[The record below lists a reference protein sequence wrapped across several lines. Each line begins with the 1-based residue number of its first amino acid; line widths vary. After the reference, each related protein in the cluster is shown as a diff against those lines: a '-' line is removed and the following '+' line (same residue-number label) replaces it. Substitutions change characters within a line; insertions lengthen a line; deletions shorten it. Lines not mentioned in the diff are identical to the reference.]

1 MHIPEFPSGLVCT
14 SQVKPNLG
22 RICITDSLF
31 VIRCVGRLVATT
43 TQLTLIW
50 YFIPSPVFGIQRGVQ
65 LLNQHYS

>member
-22 RICITDSLF
+22 RICITDSMF

-43 TQLTLIW
+43 TQLT
-50 YFIPSPVFGIQRGVQ
+50 
-65 LLNQHYS
+65 